1 MEQLDPHIEDLII
14 AYLSETISTEDNR
27 QLNAW
32 LQENPANRDI
42 LRRCHEI
49 WMTIKAEHQATNYD
63 WQAGFAKFNKRK
75 QEQLRPVEPRKQRR
89 IFGFVRYAA
98 VLIIAVSLAAVLC
111 YRQGRNSWMGQLADA
126 SMNVPMGSTMALRL
140 PDGTQVNLNGGS
152 TLSYPQSFG
161 LKSRK
166 VKLSGEAYFT
176 IVHHTDQPIEI
187 LTSKMTVRDIGTKL
201 NITNYPE
208 DSQARIVID
217 EGSVELKTGNDT
229 QASIIVAGQ
238 EAIIDKRSGHITIA
252 NKQSD
257 GNAWSKGELIFH
269 NTTVADIAKRL
280 ERTYN
285 IDISI
290 HHPATAN
297 KRFYGTFSTREQ
309 IYTDILQALKETGTL
324 RYAIRGRHIDIY

>member
-1 MEQLDPHIEDLII
+1 MQLDPHIEDLII
-14 AYLSETISTEDNR
+14 AYLSGNISAEDN
-27 QLNAW
+27 QMLKAW
-32 LQENPANRDI
+32 LSKDPANRTI
-42 LRRCHEI
+42 LRRCREI
-49 WMTIKAEHQATNYD
+49 WITTQAERQATNYD
-63 WQAGFAKFNKRK
+63 WKAGFEKFCLRKEQQQQQTRSQRNYRLAK
-75 QEQLRPVEPRKQRR
+75 LL
-89 IFGFVRYAA
+89 RYAA
-98 VLIIAVSLAAVLC
+98 LLVFAVSVAAVIC
-111 YRQGRNSWMGQLADA
+111 YRQGSQSWEGQLADVE
-126 SMNVPMGSTMALRL
+126 MKVPMGSTLSLRL
-140 PDGTQVNLNGGS
+140 PDGTQVSLNGGS

-161 LKSRK
+161 LKDRK
-166 VKLSGEAYFT
+166 VNLTGEAYFA

-208 DSQARIVID
+208 DNQAKVVID

-229 QASIIVAGQ
+229 QTSIIVAGQ
-238 EAIIDKRSGHITIA
+238 EAIIDKQSGRISIVS
-252 NKQSD
+252 KQYD

-309 IYTDILQALKETGTL
+309 SYTDILQALKETGTL
-324 RYAIRGRHIDIY
+324 KYTIRGRHIDIY

>member
-1 MEQLDPHIEDLII
+1 MQLDPHIEDLII
-14 AYLSETISTEDNR
+14 AYLSGNISDEDN
-27 QLNAW
+27 QMLKAW
-32 LQENPANRDI
+32 LSKDPANRTI
-42 LRRCHEI
+42 LRRCREI
-49 WMTIKAEHQATNYD
+49 WITTQAERQATNYD
-63 WQAGFAKFNKRK
+63 WKAGFEKFCLRKEQQQQQTRSQRNYRLAK
-75 QEQLRPVEPRKQRR
+75 LL
-89 IFGFVRYAA
+89 RYAA
-98 VLIIAVSLAAVLC
+98 LLVFAVSVAAVIC
-111 YRQGRNSWMGQLADA
+111 YRQGSQSWKGQLADVE
-126 SMNVPMGSTMALRL
+126 MNVPMGSTLSLRL
-140 PDGTQVNLNGGS
+140 PDGTQVSLNGGS

-161 LKSRK
+161 LKDRK
-166 VKLSGEAYFT
+166 VNLTGEAYFA

-208 DSQARIVID
+208 DNQAKVVID

-229 QASIIVAGQ
+229 QTSIIVAGQ
-238 EAIIDKRSGHITIA
+238 EAIIDKQSGRISIVS
-252 NKQSD
+252 KQYD

-309 IYTDILQALKETGTL
+309 SYTDILQALKETGTL
-324 RYAIRGRHIDIY
+324 KYTIRGRHIDIY

>member
-1 MEQLDPHIEDLII
+1 MQLDPHIEDLII
-14 AYLSETISTEDNR
+14 AYLSGNISDEDN
-27 QLNAW
+27 QMLKAW
-32 LQENPANRDI
+32 LSKDPANRTI
-42 LRRCHEI
+42 LRRCREI
-49 WMTIKAEHQATNYD
+49 WMTTQAEHQATNYD
-63 WQAGFAKFNKRK
+63 WKAGFEKFCLRKEQQQQQTRSQRNYRLAK
-75 QEQLRPVEPRKQRR
+75 LL
-89 IFGFVRYAA
+89 RYAA
-98 VLIIAVSLAAVLC
+98 LLVFAVSVAAVIC
-111 YRQGRNSWMGQLADA
+111 YRQGSQSWKGQLADVE
-126 SMNVPMGSTMALRL
+126 MKVPMGSTLSLRL
-140 PDGTQVNLNGGS
+140 PDGTQVSLNGGS

-161 LKSRK
+161 LKDRK
-166 VKLSGEAYFT
+166 VNLTGEAYFA

-208 DSQARIVID
+208 DNQAKVVID

-229 QASIIVAGQ
+229 QTSIIVAGQ
-238 EAIIDKRSGHITIA
+238 EAIIDKQSGRISIVS
-252 NKQSD
+252 KQYD

-309 IYTDILQALKETGTL
+309 SYTDILQALKETGTL
-324 RYAIRGRHIDIY
+324 KYTIRGRHIDIY

>member
-1 MEQLDPHIEDLII
+1 MQRDPHIEDLII
-14 AYLSETISTEDNR
+14 AYLSGNISAEDN
-27 QLNAW
+27 QMLKAW
-32 LQENPANRDI
+32 LSKDPANRTI
-42 LRRCHEI
+42 LRRCREI
-49 WMTIKAEHQATNYD
+49 WITTQAERQATNYD
-63 WQAGFAKFNKRK
+63 WKAGFEKFCLRK
-75 QEQLRPVEPRKQRR
+75 EQQQQQTRSQRNYR
-89 IFGFVRYAA
+89 LVKLLRYAA
-98 VLIIAVSLAAVLC
+98 LLVLAVSVAAVIC
-111 YRQGRNSWMGQLADA
+111 YRQGSQSWEGQLADVE
-126 SMNVPMGSTMALRL
+126 MKVPMGSTLSLRL
-140 PDGTQVNLNGGS
+140 PDGTQVSLNGGS

-161 LKSRK
+161 LKDRK
-166 VKLSGEAYFT
+166 VNLTGEAYFA

-208 DSQARIVID
+208 DNQAKVVID

-229 QASIIVAGQ
+229 QTSIIVAGQ
-238 EAIIDKRSGHITIA
+238 EAIIDKQSGRISIVS
-252 NKQSD
+252 KQYD

-309 IYTDILQALKETGTL
+309 SYTDILQALKETGTL
-324 RYAIRGRHIDIY
+324 KYTIRGRHIDIY

>member
-1 MEQLDPHIEDLII
+1 MQLDPHIEDLII
-14 AYLSETISTEDNR
+14 AYLSGNISAEDN
-27 QLNAW
+27 QMLKAW
-32 LQENPANRDI
+32 LSKDPANRTI
-42 LRRCHEI
+42 LRRCREI
-49 WMTIKAEHQATNYD
+49 WITTQAERQATNYD
-63 WQAGFAKFNKRK
+63 WKAGFEKFCLRK
-75 QEQLRPVEPRKQRR
+75 EQQQQQTRSQRNYR
-89 IFGFVRYAA
+89 LVKLLRYAA
-98 VLIIAVSLAAVLC
+98 LLVFAVSVAAVIC
-111 YRQGRNSWMGQLADA
+111 YRQGSQSWEGQLADVE
-126 SMNVPMGSTMALRL
+126 MKVPMGSTLSLRL
-140 PDGTQVNLNGGS
+140 PDGTQVSLNGGS

-161 LKSRK
+161 LKDRK
-166 VKLSGEAYFT
+166 VNLTGEAYFA

-208 DSQARIVID
+208 DNQAKVVID

-229 QASIIVAGQ
+229 QTSIIVAGQ
-238 EAIIDKRSGHITIA
+238 EAIIDKQSGRISIVS
-252 NKQSD
+252 KQYD

-309 IYTDILQALKETGTL
+309 SYTDILQALKETGTL
-324 RYAIRGRHIDIY
+324 KYTIRGRHIDIY

>member
-14 AYLSETISTEDNR
+14 EYLSGTISTENNR

-32 LQENPANRDI
+32 LQGNPANQDI
-42 LRRCHEI
+42 LRRCREI
-49 WMTIKAEHQATNYD
+49 WMTTKAEHQATDYD
-63 WQAGFAKFNKRK
+63 WRAGFAKFNKRK
-75 QEQLRPVEPRKQRR
+75 QEQQRSAESKKQRH
-89 IFGFVRYAA
+89 IFSFVRYAA
-98 VLIIAVSLAAVLC
+98 VLLIAVSLAAVIC
-111 YRQGRNSWMGQLADA
+111 YRQGRHSWMGQLSDV
-126 SMNVPMGSTMALRL
+126 SMNVPMGSTMSLSL
-140 PDGTQVNLNGGS
+140 PDGTQVSLNGGS

-161 LKSRK
+161 LKNRK
-166 VKLSGEAYFT
+166 VELSGEAYFA

-187 LTSKMTVRDIGTKL
+187 HTSKMTVRDIGTKL

-208 DSQARIVID
+208 DNQARVVID
-217 EGSVELKTGNDT
+217 EGSIELKTGNDT

-297 KRFYGTFSTREQ
+297 KRFYGTFSTHEQ
-309 IYTDILQALKETGTL
+309 SYTDILQALKETGTL
-324 RYAIRGRHIDIY
+324 RYTIKGKHIDIY

>member
-1 MEQLDPHIEDLII
+1 MQLDPHIEDLII
-14 AYLSETISTEDNR
+14 AYLSGNISAEDN
-27 QLNAW
+27 QMLKAW
-32 LQENPANRDI
+32 LSKDPANRTI
-42 LRRCHEI
+42 LRRCREI
-49 WMTIKAEHQATNYD
+49 WITTQAERQATNYD
-63 WQAGFAKFNKRK
+63 WKAGFEKFYLRK
-75 QEQLRPVEPRKQRR
+75 EQQQQQTRSQRNYR
-89 IFGFVRYAA
+89 LVKLLRYAA
-98 VLIIAVSLAAVLC
+98 LLVFAVSVAAVIC
-111 YRQGRNSWMGQLADA
+111 YRQGSQSWEGQLADVE
-126 SMNVPMGSTMALRL
+126 MKVPMGSTLSLRL
-140 PDGTQVNLNGGS
+140 PDGTQVSLNGGS

-161 LKSRK
+161 LKDRK
-166 VKLSGEAYFT
+166 VNLTGEAYFA
-176 IVHHTDQPIEI
+176 IVHHSDKPIEI

-208 DSQARIVID
+208 DNQAKVVID

-238 EAIIDKRSGHITIA
+238 EAIIDKRSGHITIL

-309 IYTDILQALKETGTL
+309 SYTDILQALKETGTL
-324 RYAIRGRHIDIY
+324 RYSTKGRHIDIY

>member
-1 MEQLDPHIEDLII
+1 MQLDPHIEDLII
-14 AYLSETISTEDNR
+14 AYLSGNISAEDN
-27 QLNAW
+27 QMLKAW
-32 LQENPANRDI
+32 LSKDPANRTI
-42 LRRCHEI
+42 LRRCREI
-49 WMTIKAEHQATNYD
+49 WMKTQAEHQATNYD
-63 WQAGFAKFNKRK
+63 WKAGFEKFCLRKEQQQQQTRSQRNYRLAK
-75 QEQLRPVEPRKQRR
+75 LL
-89 IFGFVRYAA
+89 RYAA
-98 VLIIAVSLAAVLC
+98 LLVFAVSVAAVIC
-111 YRQGRNSWMGQLADA
+111 YRQGSQSWKGQLADVE
-126 SMNVPMGSTMALRL
+126 MNVPMGSTLSLRL
-140 PDGTQVNLNGGS
+140 PDGTQVSLNGGS

-161 LKSRK
+161 LKDRK
-166 VKLSGEAYFT
+166 VNLTGEAYFA

-208 DSQARIVID
+208 DNQAKVVID

-229 QASIIVAGQ
+229 QTSIIVAGQ
-238 EAIIDKRSGHITIA
+238 EAIIDKQSGRISIVS
-252 NKQSD
+252 KQYD

-309 IYTDILQALKETGTL
+309 SYTDILQALKETGTL
-324 RYAIRGRHIDIY
+324 KYTIRGRHIDIY

>member
-1 MEQLDPHIEDLII
+1 MQLDPHIEDLII
-14 AYLSETISTEDNR
+14 AYLSGNISAEDN
-27 QLNAW
+27 QMLKAW
-32 LQENPANRDI
+32 LSKDPANRTI
-42 LRRCHEI
+42 LRRCREI
-49 WMTIKAEHQATNYD
+49 WITTQAERQATNYD
-63 WQAGFAKFNKRK
+63 WKAGFEKFCLRK
-75 QEQLRPVEPRKQRR
+75 EQQQQLTRSQRNYR
-89 IFGFVRYAA
+89 LVKLLRYAA
-98 VLIIAVSLAAVLC
+98 LLVFAVSVAAVIC
-111 YRQGRNSWMGQLADA
+111 YRQGSQSWEGQLADVE
-126 SMNVPMGSTMALRL
+126 MKVPMGSTLSLRL
-140 PDGTQVNLNGGS
+140 PDGTQVSLNGGS

-161 LKSRK
+161 LKDRK
-166 VKLSGEAYFT
+166 VNLTGEAYFA

-208 DSQARIVID
+208 DNQAKVVID

-229 QASIIVAGQ
+229 QTSIIVAGQ
-238 EAIIDKRSGHITIA
+238 EAIIDKQSGRISIVS
-252 NKQSD
+252 KQYD

-309 IYTDILQALKETGTL
+309 SYTDILQALKETGTL
-324 RYAIRGRHIDIY
+324 KYTIRGRHIDIY

>member
-1 MEQLDPHIEDLII
+1 MQFDPHIEDLII
-14 AYLSETISTEDNR
+14 AYLSGNISAEDN
-27 QLNAW
+27 QMLKAW
-32 LQENPANRDI
+32 LSKDPANRTI
-42 LRRCHEI
+42 LRRCREI
-49 WMTIKAEHQATNYD
+49 WITTQAERQATNYD
-63 WQAGFAKFNKRK
+63 WKAGFEKFCLRK
-75 QEQLRPVEPRKQRR
+75 EQQQQQTRSQRNYR
-89 IFGFVRYAA
+89 LVKLLRYAA
-98 VLIIAVSLAAVLC
+98 LLVFAVSVAAVIC
-111 YRQGRNSWMGQLADA
+111 YRQGSQSWEGQLADVE
-126 SMNVPMGSTMALRL
+126 MKVPMGSTLSLRL
-140 PDGTQVNLNGGS
+140 PDGTQVSLNGGS

-161 LKSRK
+161 LKDRK
-166 VKLSGEAYFT
+166 VNLTGEAYFA

-208 DSQARIVID
+208 DNQAKVVID

-229 QASIIVAGQ
+229 QTSIIVAGQ
-238 EAIIDKRSGHITIA
+238 EAIIDKQSGRISIVS
-252 NKQSD
+252 KQYD

-309 IYTDILQALKETGTL
+309 SYTDILQALKETGTL
-324 RYAIRGRHIDIY
+324 KYTIRGRHIDIY

>member
-1 MEQLDPHIEDLII
+1 
-14 AYLSETISTEDNR
+14 
-27 QLNAW
+27 
-32 LQENPANRDI
+32 
-42 LRRCHEI
+42 
-49 WMTIKAEHQATNYD
+49 
-63 WQAGFAKFNKRK
+63 
-75 QEQLRPVEPRKQRR
+75 
-89 IFGFVRYAA
+89 
-98 VLIIAVSLAAVLC
+98 
-111 YRQGRNSWMGQLADA
+111 MGQLADA

-217 EGSVELKTGNDT
+217 EGSVELKTENDT

-238 EAIIDKRSGHITIA
+238 EAIIDKRSGHITIL

-309 IYTDILQALKETGTL
+309 SYTDILQALKETGTL
-324 RYAIRGRHIDIY
+324 RYSTKGRHIDIY

>member
-1 MEQLDPHIEDLII
+1 MQLDPHIEDLII
-14 AYLSETISTEDNR
+14 AYLSGNISAEDN
-27 QLNAW
+27 QMLKAW
-32 LQENPANRDI
+32 LSKDPANRTI
-42 LRRCHEI
+42 LRRCREI
-49 WMTIKAEHQATNYD
+49 WITTQAERQATNYD
-63 WQAGFAKFNKRK
+63 WKAGFEKFCLRK
-75 QEQLRPVEPRKQRR
+75 EQQQQQTRSQRNYR
-89 IFGFVRYAA
+89 LVKLLRYAA
-98 VLIIAVSLAAVLC
+98 LLVFAVSVAAVIC
-111 YRQGRNSWMGQLADA
+111 YRQGSQSWKGQLADVE
-126 SMNVPMGSTMALRL
+126 MNVPMGSTLSLRL
-140 PDGTQVNLNGGS
+140 PDGTQVSLNGGS

-161 LKSRK
+161 LKDRK
-166 VKLSGEAYFT
+166 VNLTGEAYFA
-176 IVHHTDQPIEI
+176 IVHHSDKPIEI

-208 DSQARIVID
+208 DNQAKVVID

-229 QASIIVAGQ
+229 QTSIIVAGQ
-238 EAIIDKRSGHITIA
+238 EAIIDKQSGRISIVS
-252 NKQSD
+252 KQYD

-309 IYTDILQALKETGTL
+309 SYTDILQALKETGTL
-324 RYAIRGRHIDIY
+324 KYTIRGRHIDIY

>member
-1 MEQLDPHIEDLII
+1 MQLDPHIEDLII
-14 AYLSETISTEDNR
+14 AYLSGDISAEDN
-27 QLNAW
+27 QMLKAW
-32 LQENPANRDI
+32 LSKDPANRTI
-42 LRRCHEI
+42 LRRCREI
-49 WMTIKAEHQATNYD
+49 WITTQAERQATNYD
-63 WQAGFAKFNKRK
+63 WKAGFEKFCLRK
-75 QEQLRPVEPRKQRR
+75 EQQQQQTRSQRNYR
-89 IFGFVRYAA
+89 LVKLLRYAA
-98 VLIIAVSLAAVLC
+98 LLVFAVSVAAVIC
-111 YRQGRNSWMGQLADA
+111 YRQGSQSWEGQLADVE
-126 SMNVPMGSTMALRL
+126 MKVPMGSTLSLRL
-140 PDGTQVNLNGGS
+140 PDGTQVSLNGGS

-161 LKSRK
+161 LKDRK
-166 VKLSGEAYFT
+166 VNLTGEAYFA

-208 DSQARIVID
+208 DNQAKVVID

-229 QASIIVAGQ
+229 QTSIIVAGQ
-238 EAIIDKRSGHITIA
+238 EAIIDKQSGRISIVS
-252 NKQSD
+252 KQYD

-309 IYTDILQALKETGTL
+309 SYTDILQALKETGTL
-324 RYAIRGRHIDIY
+324 KYTIRGRHIDIY

>member
-1 MEQLDPHIEDLII
+1 MQLDPHIEDLII
-14 AYLSETISTEDNR
+14 AYLSGNISAEDN
-27 QLNAW
+27 QMLKAW
-32 LQENPANRDI
+32 LSKDPANRTI
-42 LRRCHEI
+42 LRRCREI
-49 WMTIKAEHQATNYD
+49 WMTTQAEHQATNYD
-63 WQAGFAKFNKRK
+63 WKAGFEKFCLRK
-75 QEQLRPVEPRKQRR
+75 EQQQQQTRSQRNYR
-89 IFGFVRYAA
+89 LVKLLRYAA
-98 VLIIAVSLAAVLC
+98 LLVFAVSVAAVIC
-111 YRQGRNSWMGQLADA
+111 YRQGSQSWKGQLADVE
-126 SMNVPMGSTMALRL
+126 MNVPMGSTLSLRL
-140 PDGTQVNLNGGS
+140 PDGTQVSLNGGS

-161 LKSRK
+161 LKDRK
-166 VKLSGEAYFT
+166 VNLTGEAYFA

-208 DSQARIVID
+208 DNQAKVVID

-229 QASIIVAGQ
+229 QTSIIVAGQ
-238 EAIIDKRSGHITIA
+238 EAIIDKQSGRISIVS
-252 NKQSD
+252 KQYD

-309 IYTDILQALKETGTL
+309 SYTDILQALKETGTL
-324 RYAIRGRHIDIY
+324 KYTIRGRHIDIY

>member
-1 MEQLDPHIEDLII
+1 MQLDPHIEDLII
-14 AYLSETISTEDNR
+14 AYLSGNISAEDN
-27 QLNAW
+27 QMLKAW
-32 LQENPANRDI
+32 LSKDPANRTI
-42 LRRCHEI
+42 LRRCREI
-49 WMTIKAEHQATNYD
+49 WITTQAERQATNYD
-63 WQAGFAKFNKRK
+63 WKAGFEKFCLRK
-75 QEQLRPVEPRKQRR
+75 EQQQQQTRSQRNYR
-89 IFGFVRYAA
+89 LVKLLRYAA
-98 VLIIAVSLAAVLC
+98 LLVFAVSVAAVIC
-111 YRQGRNSWMGQLADA
+111 YRQGSQSWKGQLADVE
-126 SMNVPMGSTMALRL
+126 MNVPMGSTLSLRL
-140 PDGTQVNLNGGS
+140 PDGTQVSLNGGS

-161 LKSRK
+161 LKDRK
-166 VKLSGEAYFT
+166 VNLTGEAYFA

-208 DSQARIVID
+208 DNQAKVVID

-229 QASIIVAGQ
+229 QTSIIVAGQ
-238 EAIIDKRSGHITIA
+238 EAIIDKQSGRISIVS
-252 NKQSD
+252 KQYD

-309 IYTDILQALKETGTL
+309 SYTDILQALKETGTL
-324 RYAIRGRHIDIY
+324 KYTIRGRHIDIY

>member
-1 MEQLDPHIEDLII
+1 MQLDPHIEDLII
-14 AYLSETISTEDNR
+14 AYLSGNISDEDN
-27 QLNAW
+27 QMLKAW
-32 LQENPANRDI
+32 LSKDPANRTI
-42 LRRCHEI
+42 LRRCREI
-49 WMTIKAEHQATNYD
+49 WMTTQAEHQATNYD
-63 WQAGFAKFNKRK
+63 WKAGFEKFCLRK
-75 QEQLRPVEPRKQRR
+75 EQQQQQTRSQRNYR
-89 IFGFVRYAA
+89 LVKLLRYAA
-98 VLIIAVSLAAVLC
+98 LLVFAVSVAAVIC
-111 YRQGRNSWMGQLADA
+111 YRQGSQSWKGQLADVE
-126 SMNVPMGSTMALRL
+126 MNVPMGSTLSLRL
-140 PDGTQVNLNGGS
+140 PDGTQVSLNGGS

-161 LKSRK
+161 LKDRK
-166 VKLSGEAYFT
+166 VNLTGEAYFA
-176 IVHHTDQPIEI
+176 IVHHSDKPIEI

-208 DSQARIVID
+208 DNQAKVVID

-229 QASIIVAGQ
+229 QTSIIVAGQ
-238 EAIIDKRSGHITIA
+238 EAIIDKQSGRISIVS
-252 NKQSD
+252 KQYD

-309 IYTDILQALKETGTL
+309 SYTDILQALKETGTL
-324 RYAIRGRHIDIY
+324 RYSTKGRHIDIY

>member
-1 MEQLDPHIEDLII
+1 MQLDPHIEDLII
-14 AYLSETISTEDNR
+14 AYLSGNISAEDN
-27 QLNAW
+27 QMLKAW
-32 LQENPANRDI
+32 LSKDPANRTI
-42 LRRCHEI
+42 LRRCREI
-49 WMTIKAEHQATNYD
+49 WMTTQAEHQATNYD
-63 WQAGFAKFNKRK
+63 WKAGFEKFCLRKEQQQQQTRSQRNYRLAK
-75 QEQLRPVEPRKQRR
+75 LL
-89 IFGFVRYAA
+89 RYAA
-98 VLIIAVSLAAVLC
+98 LLVFAVSVAAVIC
-111 YRQGRNSWMGQLADA
+111 YRQGSQSWKGQLADVE
-126 SMNVPMGSTMALRL
+126 MNVPMGSTLSLRL
-140 PDGTQVNLNGGS
+140 PDGTQVSLNGGS

-161 LKSRK
+161 LKDRK
-166 VKLSGEAYFT
+166 VNLTGEAYFA

-208 DSQARIVID
+208 DNQAKVVID

-229 QASIIVAGQ
+229 QTSIIVAGQ
-238 EAIIDKRSGHITIA
+238 EAIIDKQSGRISIVS
-252 NKQSD
+252 KQYD

-309 IYTDILQALKETGTL
+309 SYTDILQALKETGTL
-324 RYAIRGRHIDIY
+324 KYTIRGRHIDIY

>member
-1 MEQLDPHIEDLII
+1 MQLDPHIEDLII
-14 AYLSETISTEDNR
+14 AYLSGNISDEDN
-27 QLNAW
+27 QMLKAW
-32 LQENPANRDI
+32 LSKDPANRTI
-42 LRRCHEI
+42 LRRCREI
-49 WMTIKAEHQATNYD
+49 WMTTQAEHQATNYD
-63 WQAGFAKFNKRK
+63 WKAGFEKFCLRKEQQQQQTRSQRNYRLAK
-75 QEQLRPVEPRKQRR
+75 LL
-89 IFGFVRYAA
+89 RYAA
-98 VLIIAVSLAAVLC
+98 LLVFAVSVAAVIC
-111 YRQGRNSWMGQLADA
+111 YRQGSQSWKGQLADVE
-126 SMNVPMGSTMALRL
+126 MNVPMGSTLSLRL
-140 PDGTQVNLNGGS
+140 PDGTQVSLNGGS

-161 LKSRK
+161 LKDRK
-166 VKLSGEAYFT
+166 VNLTGEAYFA

-208 DSQARIVID
+208 DNQAKVVID

-229 QASIIVAGQ
+229 QTSIIVAGQ
-238 EAIIDKRSGHITIA
+238 EAIIDKQSGRISIVS
-252 NKQSD
+252 KQYD

-309 IYTDILQALKETGTL
+309 SYTDILQALKETGTL

>member
-1 MEQLDPHIEDLII
+1 MQLDPHIEDLII
-14 AYLSETISTEDNR
+14 AYLSGNISDEDN
-27 QLNAW
+27 QMLKAW
-32 LQENPANRDI
+32 LSKDPANRTI
-42 LRRCHEI
+42 LRRCREI
-49 WMTIKAEHQATNYD
+49 WITTQAERQATNYD
-63 WQAGFAKFNKRK
+63 WKAGFEKFCLRKEQQQQQTRSQRNYRLAK
-75 QEQLRPVEPRKQRR
+75 LL
-89 IFGFVRYAA
+89 RYAA
-98 VLIIAVSLAAVLC
+98 LLVFAVSVAAVIC
-111 YRQGRNSWMGQLADA
+111 YRQGSQSWEGQLADVE
-126 SMNVPMGSTMALRL
+126 MKVPMGSTLSLRL
-140 PDGTQVNLNGGS
+140 PDGTQVSLNGGS

-161 LKSRK
+161 LKDRK
-166 VKLSGEAYFT
+166 VNLTGEAYFA

-208 DSQARIVID
+208 DNQAKVVID

-229 QASIIVAGQ
+229 QTSIIVAGQ
-238 EAIIDKRSGHITIA
+238 EAIIDKQSGRISIVS
-252 NKQSD
+252 KQYD

-309 IYTDILQALKETGTL
+309 SYTDILQALKETGTL
-324 RYAIRGRHIDIY
+324 KYTIRGRHIDIY

>member
-1 MEQLDPHIEDLII
+1 MQLDPHIEDLII
-14 AYLSETISTEDNR
+14 AYLSGNISDEDN
-27 QLNAW
+27 QMLKAW
-32 LQENPANRDI
+32 LSKDPANRTI
-42 LRRCHEI
+42 LRRCREI
-49 WMTIKAEHQATNYD
+49 WMTTQAEHQATNYD
-63 WQAGFAKFNKRK
+63 WQAGFEKFCLRKEQQQQQTRSQRNYRLAK
-75 QEQLRPVEPRKQRR
+75 LL
-89 IFGFVRYAA
+89 RYAA
-98 VLIIAVSLAAVLC
+98 LLVFAVSVAAVIC
-111 YRQGRNSWMGQLADA
+111 YRQGSQSWKGQLADVE
-126 SMNVPMGSTMALRL
+126 MNVPMGSTLSLRL
-140 PDGTQVNLNGGS
+140 PDGTQVSLNGGS

-161 LKSRK
+161 LKDRK
-166 VKLSGEAYFT
+166 VNLTGEAYFA

-208 DSQARIVID
+208 DNQAKVVID

-229 QASIIVAGQ
+229 QTSIIVAGQ
-238 EAIIDKRSGHITIA
+238 EAIIDKQSGRISIVS
-252 NKQSD
+252 KQYD

-309 IYTDILQALKETGTL
+309 SYTDILQALKETGTL
-324 RYAIRGRHIDIY
+324 KYTIRGRHIDIY

>member
-1 MEQLDPHIEDLII
+1 
-14 AYLSETISTEDNR
+14 
-27 QLNAW
+27 
-32 LQENPANRDI
+32 
-42 LRRCHEI
+42 
-49 WMTIKAEHQATNYD
+49 MTIKAEHQATNYD

-229 QASIIVAGQ
+229 QTSIIVAGQ
-238 EAIIDKRSGHITIA
+238 EAIIDKQSGRISIVS
-252 NKQSD
+252 KQYD

-290 HHPATAN
+290 HHPATAIPSRGFMGCGQ
-297 KRFYGTFSTREQ
+297 KDFITWIIDCLGHK
-309 IYTDILQALKETGTL
+309 LA
-324 RYAIRGRHIDIY
+324 AIRLIGICSHEFHMLPIGPIFLCCAVGTSVKRLLA

>member
-1 MEQLDPHIEDLII
+1 MQLDPHIEDLII
-14 AYLSETISTEDNR
+14 AYLSGNISDEDN
-27 QLNAW
+27 QMLKAW
-32 LQENPANRDI
+32 LSKDPANRTI
-42 LRRCHEI
+42 LRRCREI
-49 WMTIKAEHQATNYD
+49 WMTTQAEHQATNYD
-63 WQAGFAKFNKRK
+63 WKAGFEKFCLRKEQQQQQTRSQRNYRLAK
-75 QEQLRPVEPRKQRR
+75 LL
-89 IFGFVRYAA
+89 RYAA
-98 VLIIAVSLAAVLC
+98 LLVFAVSVAAVIC
-111 YRQGRNSWMGQLADA
+111 YRQGSQSWKGQLADVE
-126 SMNVPMGSTMALRL
+126 MNVPMGSTLSLRL
-140 PDGTQVNLNGGS
+140 PDGTQVSLNGGS

-161 LKSRK
+161 LKDRK
-166 VKLSGEAYFT
+166 VNLTGEAYFA

-208 DSQARIVID
+208 DNQAKVVID

-229 QASIIVAGQ
+229 QTSIIVAGQ
-238 EAIIDKRSGHITIA
+238 EAIIDKQSGRISIVS
-252 NKQSD
+252 KQYD

-309 IYTDILQALKETGTL
+309 SYTDILQALKETGTL
-324 RYAIRGRHIDIY
+324 KYTIRGRHIDIY

>member
-1 MEQLDPHIEDLII
+1 MQLDPHIEDLII
-14 AYLSETISTEDNR
+14 AYLSGNISAEDN
-27 QLNAW
+27 QMLKAW
-32 LQENPANRDI
+32 LSKDPANRTI
-42 LRRCHEI
+42 LRRCREI
-49 WMTIKAEHQATNYD
+49 WMTTQAEHQATNYD
-63 WQAGFAKFNKRK
+63 WKAGFEKFCLRKEQQQQQTRSQRNYRLAK
-75 QEQLRPVEPRKQRR
+75 LL
-89 IFGFVRYAA
+89 RYAA
-98 VLIIAVSLAAVLC
+98 LLVFAVSVAAVIC
-111 YRQGRNSWMGQLADA
+111 YRQGSQSWKGQLADVE
-126 SMNVPMGSTMALRL
+126 MNVPMGSTLSLRL
-140 PDGTQVNLNGGS
+140 PDGTQVSLNGGS

-161 LKSRK
+161 LKDRK
-166 VKLSGEAYFT
+166 VNLTGEAYFA

-208 DSQARIVID
+208 DNQAKVVID

-229 QASIIVAGQ
+229 QTSIIVAGQ
-238 EAIIDKRSGHITIA
+238 EAIIDKQSGRISIVS
-252 NKQSD
+252 KQYD

-309 IYTDILQALKETGTL
+309 SYTDILQALKETGTL
-324 RYAIRGRHIDIY
+324 KYNTFNLLSN

>member
-1 MEQLDPHIEDLII
+1 MQLDPHIEDLII
-14 AYLSETISTEDNR
+14 AYLSGNISAEDN
-27 QLNAW
+27 QMLKAW
-32 LQENPANRDI
+32 LSKDPANRTI
-42 LRRCHEI
+42 LRRCREI
-49 WMTIKAEHQATNYD
+49 WMTTQAEHQATNYD
-63 WQAGFAKFNKRK
+63 WKAGFEKFCLRK
-75 QEQLRPVEPRKQRR
+75 EQQQQQTRSQRNYR
-89 IFGFVRYAA
+89 LVKLLRYAA
-98 VLIIAVSLAAVLC
+98 LLVFAVSVAAVIC

-217 EGSVELKTGNDT
+217 EGSVELKTENDT

-238 EAIIDKRSGHITIA
+238 EAIIDKRSGHITIL

-309 IYTDILQALKETGTL
+309 SYTDILQALKETGTL
-324 RYAIRGRHIDIY
+324 RYSTKGRHIDIY

>member
-1 MEQLDPHIEDLII
+1 MQPDPHIEDLII
-14 AYLSETISTEDNR
+14 AYLSGNISDEDN
-27 QLNAW
+27 QMLKAW
-32 LQENPANRDI
+32 LSKDPANRTI
-42 LRRCHEI
+42 LRRCREI
-49 WMTIKAEHQATNYD
+49 WMTTQAEHQATNYD
-63 WQAGFAKFNKRK
+63 WKAGFEKFCLRKEQQQQQTRSQRNYRLAK
-75 QEQLRPVEPRKQRR
+75 LL
-89 IFGFVRYAA
+89 RYAA
-98 VLIIAVSLAAVLC
+98 LLVFAVSVAAVIC
-111 YRQGRNSWMGQLADA
+111 YRQGSQSWKGQLADVE
-126 SMNVPMGSTMALRL
+126 MNVPMGSTLSLRL
-140 PDGTQVNLNGGS
+140 PDGTQVSLNGGS

-161 LKSRK
+161 LKDRK
-166 VKLSGEAYFT
+166 VNLTGEAYFA

-208 DSQARIVID
+208 DNQAKVVID

-229 QASIIVAGQ
+229 QTSIIVAGQ
-238 EAIIDKRSGHITIA
+238 EAIIDKQSGRISIVS
-252 NKQSD
+252 KQYD

-309 IYTDILQALKETGTL
+309 SYTDILQALKETGTL
-324 RYAIRGRHIDIY
+324 KYTIRGRHIDIY

>member
-1 MEQLDPHIEDLII
+1 MQLDPHIEDLII
-14 AYLSETISTEDNR
+14 AYLSGNISDEDN
-27 QLNAW
+27 QMLKAW
-32 LQENPANRDI
+32 LSKDPANRTI
-42 LRRCHEI
+42 LRRCREI
-49 WMTIKAEHQATNYD
+49 WITTQAERQATNYD
-63 WQAGFAKFNKRK
+63 WKAGFEKFCLRK
-75 QEQLRPVEPRKQRR
+75 EQQQQQTRSQRNYR
-89 IFGFVRYAA
+89 LVKLLRYAA
-98 VLIIAVSLAAVLC
+98 LLVFAVSVAAVIC
-111 YRQGRNSWMGQLADA
+111 YRQGSQSWEGQLADIE
-126 SMNVPMGSTMALRL
+126 MKVPMGSTLSLRL
-140 PDGTQVNLNGGS
+140 PDGTQVSLNGGS

-161 LKSRK
+161 LKDRK
-166 VKLSGEAYFT
+166 VNLTGEAYFA

-208 DSQARIVID
+208 DNQAKVVID

-229 QASIIVAGQ
+229 QTSIIVAGQ
-238 EAIIDKRSGHITIA
+238 EAIIDKQSGRISIVS
-252 NKQSD
+252 KQYD

-309 IYTDILQALKETGTL
+309 SYTDILQALKETGTL

>member
-1 MEQLDPHIEDLII
+1 MQLDPHIEDLII
-14 AYLSETISTEDNR
+14 AYLSGNISDEDN
-27 QLNAW
+27 QMLKAW
-32 LQENPANRDI
+32 LSKDPANRTI
-42 LRRCHEI
+42 LRRCREI
-49 WMTIKAEHQATNYD
+49 WMTTQAEHQATNYD
-63 WQAGFAKFNKRK
+63 WKAGFEKFCLRK
-75 QEQLRPVEPRKQRR
+75 EQQQQQTRSQRNYR
-89 IFGFVRYAA
+89 LVKLLRYAA
-98 VLIIAVSLAAVLC
+98 LLVFAVSVAAVIC
-111 YRQGRNSWMGQLADA
+111 YRQGSQSWKGQLADVE
-126 SMNVPMGSTMALRL
+126 MNVPMGSTLSLRL
-140 PDGTQVNLNGGS
+140 PDGTQVSLNGGS

-161 LKSRK
+161 LKDRK
-166 VKLSGEAYFT
+166 VNLTGEAYFA

-208 DSQARIVID
+208 DNQAKVVID

-229 QASIIVAGQ
+229 QTSIIVAGQ
-238 EAIIDKRSGHITIA
+238 EAIIDKQSGRISIVS
-252 NKQSD
+252 KQYD

-309 IYTDILQALKETGTL
+309 SYTDILQALKETGTL
-324 RYAIRGRHIDIY
+324 KYTIRGRHIDIY

>member
-1 MEQLDPHIEDLII
+1 
-14 AYLSETISTEDNR
+14 
-27 QLNAW
+27 
-32 LQENPANRDI
+32 
-42 LRRCHEI
+42 
-49 WMTIKAEHQATNYD
+49 
-63 WQAGFAKFNKRK
+63 
-75 QEQLRPVEPRKQRR
+75 
-89 IFGFVRYAA
+89 
-98 VLIIAVSLAAVLC
+98 
-111 YRQGRNSWMGQLADA
+111 
-126 SMNVPMGSTMALRL
+126 MGSTLSLRL
-140 PDGTQVNLNGGS
+140 PDGTQVSLNGGS

-161 LKSRK
+161 LKDRK
-166 VKLSGEAYFT
+166 VNLTGEAYFA

-208 DSQARIVID
+208 DNQAKVVID

-229 QASIIVAGQ
+229 QTSIIVAGQ
-238 EAIIDKRSGHITIA
+238 EAIIDKQSGRISIVS
-252 NKQSD
+252 KQYD

-309 IYTDILQALKETGTL
+309 SYTDILQALKETGTL
-324 RYAIRGRHIDIY
+324 KYTIRGRHIDIY

>member
-1 MEQLDPHIEDLII
+1 MVKDNHHAARPTHRRSDHRISFCLRKEQQQQQTR
-14 AYLSETISTEDNR
+14 SQR
-27 QLNAW
+27 
-32 LQENPANRDI
+32 
-42 LRRCHEI
+42 
-49 WMTIKAEHQATNYD
+49 NYRL
-63 WQAGFAKFNKRK
+63 AK
-75 QEQLRPVEPRKQRR
+75 LL
-89 IFGFVRYAA
+89 RYAA
-98 VLIIAVSLAAVLC
+98 LLVFAVSVAAVIC
-111 YRQGRNSWMGQLADA
+111 YRQGSQSWKGQLADVE
-126 SMNVPMGSTMALRL
+126 MNVPMGSTLSLRL
-140 PDGTQVNLNGGS
+140 PDGTQVSLNGGS

-161 LKSRK
+161 LKDRK
-166 VKLSGEAYFT
+166 VNLTGEAYFA

-208 DSQARIVID
+208 DNQAKVVID

-229 QASIIVAGQ
+229 QTSIIVAGQ
-238 EAIIDKRSGHITIA
+238 EAIIDKQSGRISIVS
-252 NKQSD
+252 KQYD

-309 IYTDILQALKETGTL
+309 SYTDILQALKETGTL
-324 RYAIRGRHIDIY
+324 KYTIRGRHIDIY

>member
-1 MEQLDPHIEDLII
+1 MQLDPHIEDLII
-14 AYLSETISTEDNR
+14 AYLSGNISDEDN
-27 QLNAW
+27 QMLKAW
-32 LQENPANRDI
+32 LSKDPANRTI
-42 LRRCHEI
+42 LRRCREI
-49 WMTIKAEHQATNYD
+49 WMTTQAEHQATNYD
-63 WQAGFAKFNKRK
+63 WKAGFEKFCLRKEQQQQQTRSQRNYRLAK
-75 QEQLRPVEPRKQRR
+75 LL
-89 IFGFVRYAA
+89 RYAA
-98 VLIIAVSLAAVLC
+98 LLVFAVSVAAVIC
-111 YRQGRNSWMGQLADA
+111 YRQGSQSWKGQLADVE
-126 SMNVPMGSTMALRL
+126 MNVPMGSTLSLRL
-140 PDGTQVNLNGGS
+140 PDGTQVSLNGGS

-161 LKSRK
+161 LKDRK
-166 VKLSGEAYFT
+166 VNLTGEAYFA
-176 IVHHTDQPIEI
+176 IVHTDQPIEI

-208 DSQARIVID
+208 DNQAKVVID

-229 QASIIVAGQ
+229 QTSIIVAGQ
-238 EAIIDKRSGHITIA
+238 EAIIDKQSGRISIVS
-252 NKQSD
+252 KQYD

-309 IYTDILQALKETGTL
+309 SYTDILQALKETGTL
-324 RYAIRGRHIDIY
+324 KYTIRGRHIDIY

>member
-1 MEQLDPHIEDLII
+1 MQLDPHIEDLII
-14 AYLSETISTEDNR
+14 AYLSGNISAEDN
-27 QLNAW
+27 QMLKAW
-32 LQENPANRDI
+32 LSKDPANRTI
-42 LRRCHEI
+42 LRRCREI
-49 WMTIKAEHQATNYD
+49 WITTQAERQATNYD
-63 WQAGFAKFNKRK
+63 WKAGFEKFCLRK
-75 QEQLRPVEPRKQRR
+75 EQQQQQTRSQRNYR
-89 IFGFVRYAA
+89 LVKLLRYAA
-98 VLIIAVSLAAVLC
+98 LLVFAVSVAAVIC
-111 YRQGRNSWMGQLADA
+111 YRQGSQSWEGQLADVE
-126 SMNVPMGSTMALRL
+126 MKVPMGSTLSLRL
-140 PDGTQVNLNGGS
+140 PDGTQVSLNGGS

-161 LKSRK
+161 LKDRK
-166 VKLSGEAYFT
+166 VNLTGEAYFA

-208 DSQARIVID
+208 DNQAKVVID

-229 QASIIVAGQ
+229 QTSIIVAGQ
-238 EAIIDKRSGHITIA
+238 EAIIDKQSGRISIVS
-252 NKQSD
+252 KQYD

-309 IYTDILQALKETGTL
+309 SYTDILQVLKETGTL
-324 RYAIRGRHIDIY
+324 KYTIRGRHIDIY

>member
-1 MEQLDPHIEDLII
+1 MQLDPHIEDLII
-14 AYLSETISTEDNR
+14 AYLSGNISAEDN
-27 QLNAW
+27 QMLKAW
-32 LQENPANRDI
+32 LSKDPANRTI
-42 LRRCHEI
+42 LRRCREI
-49 WMTIKAEHQATNYD
+49 WITTQAERQATNYD
-63 WQAGFAKFNKRK
+63 WKAGFEKFCLRKEQQQQQTRSQRNYRLAK
-75 QEQLRPVEPRKQRR
+75 LL
-89 IFGFVRYAA
+89 RYAA
-98 VLIIAVSLAAVLC
+98 LLVFAVSVAAVIC
-111 YRQGRNSWMGQLADA
+111 YRQGSQSWKGQLADVE
-126 SMNVPMGSTMALRL
+126 MNVPMGSTLSLRL
-140 PDGTQVNLNGGS
+140 PDGTQVSLNGGS
-152 TLSYPQSFG
+152 TLSYPQIFG
-161 LKSRK
+161 LKDRK
-166 VKLSGEAYFT
+166 VNLTGEAYFA

-208 DSQARIVID
+208 DNQAKVVID

-229 QASIIVAGQ
+229 QTSIIVAGQ
-238 EAIIDKRSGHITIA
+238 EAIIDKQSGRISIVS
-252 NKQSD
+252 KQYD

-309 IYTDILQALKETGTL
+309 SYTDILQALKETGTL
-324 RYAIRGRHIDIY
+324 KYTIRGRHIDIY

>member
-1 MEQLDPHIEDLII
+1 MQLDPHIEDLII
-14 AYLSETISTEDNR
+14 AYLSGNISDEDN
-27 QLNAW
+27 QMLKAW
-32 LQENPANRDI
+32 LSKDPANRTI
-42 LRRCHEI
+42 LRRCREI
-49 WMTIKAEHQATNYD
+49 WMTTQAEHQATNYD
-63 WQAGFAKFNKRK
+63 WKAGFEKFCLRKEQQQQQTRSQRNYRLAK
-75 QEQLRPVEPRKQRR
+75 LL
-89 IFGFVRYAA
+89 RYAA
-98 VLIIAVSLAAVLC
+98 LLVFAVSVAAVIC
-111 YRQGRNSWMGQLADA
+111 YRQGSQSWKGQLADVE
-126 SMNVPMGSTMALRL
+126 MNVPMGSTLSLRL
-140 PDGTQVNLNGGS
+140 PDGTQVSLNGGS

-161 LKSRK
+161 LKDRK
-166 VKLSGEAYFT
+166 VNLTGEAYF
-176 IVHHTDQPIEI
+176 QPIEI

-208 DSQARIVID
+208 DNQAKVVID

-229 QASIIVAGQ
+229 QTSIIVAGQ
-238 EAIIDKRSGHITIA
+238 EAIIDKQSGRISIVS
-252 NKQSD
+252 KQYD

-309 IYTDILQALKETGTL
+309 SYTDILQALKETGTL
-324 RYAIRGRHIDIY
+324 KYTIRGRHIDIY

>member
-1 MEQLDPHIEDLII
+1 MQLDPHIEDLII
-14 AYLSETISTEDNR
+14 AYLSGNISDEDN
-27 QLNAW
+27 QMLKAW
-32 LQENPANRDI
+32 LSKDPANRTI
-42 LRRCHEI
+42 LRRCREI
-49 WMTIKAEHQATNYD
+49 WMTTQAEHQATNYD
-63 WQAGFAKFNKRK
+63 WKAGFEKFCLRKEQQQQQTRSQRNYRLAK
-75 QEQLRPVEPRKQRR
+75 LL
-89 IFGFVRYAA
+89 RYAA
-98 VLIIAVSLAAVLC
+98 LLVFAVSVAAVIC
-111 YRQGRNSWMGQLADA
+111 YRQGSQSWKGQLADVE
-126 SMNVPMGSTMALRL
+126 MNVPMGSTLSLRL
-140 PDGTQVNLNGGS
+140 PDGTQVSLNGGS

-161 LKSRK
+161 LKDRK
-166 VKLSGEAYFT
+166 VNLTGEAYFA
-176 IVHHTDQPIEI
+176 IVHHSDKPIEI

-208 DSQARIVID
+208 DNQAKVVID

-229 QASIIVAGQ
+229 QTSIIVAGQ
-238 EAIIDKRSGHITIA
+238 EAIIDKQSGRISIVS
-252 NKQSD
+252 KQYD

-309 IYTDILQALKETGTL
+309 SYTDILQALKETGTL
-324 RYAIRGRHIDIY
+324 KYTIRGRHIDIY

>member
-1 MEQLDPHIEDLII
+1 MQLDPHIEDLII
-14 AYLSETISTEDNR
+14 AYLSGNISDEDN
-27 QLNAW
+27 QMLKAW
-32 LQENPANRDI
+32 LSKDPANRTI
-42 LRRCHEI
+42 LRRCREI
-49 WMTIKAEHQATNYD
+49 WMTTQAEHQATNYD
-63 WQAGFAKFNKRK
+63 WKAGFEKFCLRKEQQQQQTRSQRNYRLAK
-75 QEQLRPVEPRKQRR
+75 LL
-89 IFGFVRYAA
+89 RYAA
-98 VLIIAVSLAAVLC
+98 LLVFAVSVAAVIC
-111 YRQGRNSWMGQLADA
+111 YRQGSQSWEGQLADVE
-126 SMNVPMGSTMALRL
+126 MKVPMGSTLSLRL
-140 PDGTQVNLNGGS
+140 PDGTQVSLNGGS

-161 LKSRK
+161 LKDRK
-166 VKLSGEAYFT
+166 VNLTGEAYFA

-208 DSQARIVID
+208 DNQAKVVID

-229 QASIIVAGQ
+229 QTSIIVAGQ
-238 EAIIDKRSGHITIA
+238 EAIIDKQSGRISIVS
-252 NKQSD
+252 KQYD

-309 IYTDILQALKETGTL
+309 SYTDILQALKETGTL
-324 RYAIRGRHIDIY
+324 KYTIRGRHIDIY

>member
-1 MEQLDPHIEDLII
+1 MQLDPHIEDLII
-14 AYLSETISTEDNR
+14 AYLSGNISDEDN
-27 QLNAW
+27 QMLKAW
-32 LQENPANRDI
+32 LSKDPANRTI
-42 LRRCHEI
+42 LRRCREI
-49 WMTIKAEHQATNYD
+49 WMTTQAEHQATNYD
-63 WQAGFAKFNKRK
+63 WKAGFEKFCLRKEQQQQQTRSQRNYRLAK
-75 QEQLRPVEPRKQRR
+75 LL
-89 IFGFVRYAA
+89 RYAA
-98 VLIIAVSLAAVLC
+98 LLVFAVSVAAVIC
-111 YRQGRNSWMGQLADA
+111 YRQGSQSWKGQLADVE
-126 SMNVPMGSTMALRL
+126 MNVPMGSTLSLRL
-140 PDGTQVNLNGGS
+140 PDGTQVSLNGGS

-161 LKSRK
+161 LKDRK
-166 VKLSGEAYFT
+166 VNLTGEAYFA

-208 DSQARIVID
+208 DNQAKVVID

-229 QASIIVAGQ
+229 QTSIIVAGQ
-238 EAIIDKRSGHITIA
+238 EAIIDKQSGRISIVS
-252 NKQSD
+252 KQYD

-309 IYTDILQALKETGTL
+309 SYTDILQALKETGTL
-324 RYAIRGRHIDIY
+324 RYSTKGRHIDIY